1 LLFFCY
7 FFSVCRF
14 YSIFNLA
21 QLSDNFIFA
30 GLTPQEYTLLINAMH
45 HHSVAVGDVIMH
57 QGDLGDYFYVLKSGQ
72 VAFIVNGKQVG
83 EAYEGATFGELA
95 LLYDAPRAAT
105 VRAVTDCS
113 LYRVDQKTFRA
124 MLANNKA
131 RSGEKRVKLLKEVEI
146 FNGIDSAILHKIADA
161 MTDLVISD
169 GEKIFRKGEV
179 GEVFYIVSSGRVKI
193 TDIGLGDAK
202 YVDQIL
208 NPGDFFGERALM
220 TGDTRAGTATAL
232 GDCALLC
239 ISKETFDT
247 GIGHF
252 EKVMTHSQNKRNIMG
267 VPIFAKAKLD
277 PAEVERLSK
286 RIVSVTIPKDTS
298 LLEEGKSPTTI
309 QRGLYIIKEG
319 EISVSSPSGVVRI
332 LRSGDYFGDDLILEK
347 PDVTSPFNYIVRET
361 AVCDVISVEDIKS
374 ALNGLARLERENS
387 TIISRLDDSIT
398 LKTVNKVKMLGSG
411 TFGQVWLISHIPT
424 KKTYALKIQ
433 VKRELIDNGQASGV
447 VREKNLM
454 AALDHP
460 FVIKLVNAFQ
470 DEECLYMVMTL
481 AQGGELYSI
490 LHTAKSDGVPES
502 SAKFYAATIFD
513 GLTHMHERHILYR
526 DLKPEVS
533 FMCTV
538 L

>member
-1 LLFFCY
+1 
-7 FFSVCRF
+7 
-14 YSIFNLA
+14 
-21 QLSDNFIFA
+21 
-30 GLTPQEYTLLINAMH
+30 
-45 HHSVAVGDVIMH
+45 
-57 QGDLGDYFYVLKSGQ
+57 
-72 VAFIVNGKQVG
+72 
-83 EAYEGATFGELA
+83 
-95 LLYDAPRAAT
+95 
-105 VRAVTDCS
+105 
-113 LYRVDQKTFRA
+113 

-538 L
+538 HLFTTDYRNHHILFAKLMCTRLL

>member
-1 LLFFCY
+1 M
-7 FFSVCRF
+7 
-14 YSIFNLA
+14 
-21 QLSDNFIFA
+21 Q
-30 GLTPQEYTLLINAMH
+30 
-45 HHSVAVGDVIMH
+45 HHSVAAGDFIMQQGDV
-57 QGDLGDYFYVLKSGQ
+57 GDYFYVLKTGK

-83 EAYEGATFGELA
+83 EAYDGATFGELA

-105 VRAVTDCS
+105 VTALTDCS

-131 RSGEKRVKLLKEVEI
+131 RAGEKRVRLLREVEI
-146 FNGIDSAILHKIADA
+146 FNGIDSAMLNKIADA
-161 MTDLVISD
+161 MTELVIHD
-169 GEKIFRKGEV
+169 GEKIFRKGEI
-179 GEVFYIVSSGRVKI
+179 GEVFYIINAGKVKI

-220 TGDTRAGTATAL
+220 TGDTRAGTATAM
-232 GDCALLC
+232 GDCSLLC

-267 VPIFAKAKLD
+267 VPIFAKAKLE
-277 PAEVERLSK
+277 PAEIERLSQK
-286 RIVSVTIPKDTS
+286 MASITFPKGMT
-298 LLEEGKSPTTI
+298 LLEEGKPPAAI
-309 QRGLYIIKEG
+309 QKGLYIVKEG
-319 EISVSSPSGVVRI
+319 EISVFSSSGVAKT
-332 LRSGDYFGDDLILEK
+332 LRNGDYFGEDLILDK
-347 PDVTSPFNYIVRET
+347 QQVISPVTYTVSEPV
-361 AVCDVISVEDIKS
+361 VCDVITVEDIKS
-374 ALNGLARLERENS
+374 ALNGLARLEREKS
-387 TIISRLDDSIT
+387 TTASKLDASVTLAT
-398 LKTVNKVKMLGSG
+398 LKKVKMLGSG
-411 TFGQVWLISHIPT
+411 TFGQVWLVTHNET
-424 KKTYALKIQ
+424 KDAYALKIQ

-470 DEECLYMVMTL
+470 DEESLFMVMKL

-490 LHTAKSDGVPES
+490 LHTSKSDGVPES
-502 SAKFYAATIFD
+502 SAKFYAANIYD
-513 GLTHMHERHILYR
+513 GLMHMHDRHILYR

-533 FMCTV
+533 ACSFRCESKK
-538 L
+538 

>member
-1 LLFFCY
+1 M
-7 FFSVCRF
+7 
-14 YSIFNLA
+14 
-21 QLSDNFIFA
+21 Q
-30 GLTPQEYTLLINAMH
+30 
-45 HHSVAVGDVIMH
+45 
-57 QGDLGDYFYVLKSGQ
+57 QGDLGDYFYVLRSGQ

-131 RSGEKRVKLLKEVEI
+131 RSGERRLKLLREVEI
-146 FNGIDSAILHKIADA
+146 FNGIESAMLYKIADA
-161 MTDLVISD
+161 MTDLVMPD

-179 GEVFYIVSSGRVKI
+179 GEVFYIVSSGKVKI

-286 RIVSVTIPKDTS
+286 KIVSVTFPKNMS
-298 LLEEGKSPTTI
+298 LLEEGKTPTAI

-319 EISVSSPSGVVRI
+319 EIAVSSSSGTAKI
-332 LRSGDYFGDDLILEK
+332 LRSGDYFGEDLIHEK
-347 PDVTSPFNYIVRET
+347 QNVNSLLNYVVRET
-361 AVCDVISVEDIKS
+361 AVCDVITVENIES

-387 TIISRLDDSIT
+387 TIMSTLDATIT
-398 LKTVNKVKMLGSG
+398 LKTLNKVKMLGSG
-411 TFGQVWLISHIPT
+411 TFGQVWLVTHNQT
-424 KKTYALKIQ
+424 KNSYALKVQI
-433 VKRELIDNGQASGV
+433 KRELIDNGQASGV

-470 DEECLYMVMTL
+470 DEESLFMVMKL

-513 GLTHMHERHILYR
+513 GLMHMHERHILYR

-533 FMCTV
+533 VKYPARTK
-538 L
+538 